1 MPKKTLDRI
10 YERINILNLIN
21 QIECEQINLEIVY
34 ASIENDSSQELS
46 YSAYEHHDVL
56 QDIELRM
63 SILED
68 KYNDL
73 QYKLTSL
80 GQR

>member
-1 MPKKTLDRI
+1 MPKKALNRI

-21 QIECEQINLEIVY
+21 QIECEQINLELAY
-34 ASIENDSSQELS
+34 ASIANDASQSLED
-46 YSAYEHHDVL
+46 SAYEHHDVL

-68 KYNDL
+68 KYSNL
-73 QYKLTSL
+73 QGKLRSL
-80 GQR
+80 SQR

>member
-10 YERINILNLIN
+10 HERINILNGIN
-21 QIECEQINLEIVY
+21 KIECEQINLELAY
-34 ASIENDSSQELS
+34 ASIANDSFQEFGD
-46 YSAYEHHDVL
+46 SAYGHHDVL

-73 QYKLTSL
+73 QSILL
-80 GQR
+80 RLAQR